1 MYARNSE
8 YRERSGHSQT
18 YSEVMT
24 RMTIPDHAEIRRQR
38 IARRRRIDGHTVL
51 HPPVAAKRAVPAHAE
66 GAHRRATPRPA
77 VTEADDP
84 ADCQSAGPRGITT

>member
-38 IARRRRIDGHTVL
+38 IARRRRIDGHTVCTRPSQPSEL
-51 HPPVAAKRAVPAHAE
+51 CRRMLKVLTAVRRPPW
-66 GAHRRATPRPA
+66 GY
-77 VTEADDP
+77 
-84 ADCQSAGPRGITT
+84 